1 MNHIRLNM
9 LFALILTVLSFSAY
23 AGKRVTDLFMTMEIN
38 G

>member
-9 LFALILTVLSFSAY
+9 LFALILTVLSFFAY
-23 AGKRVTDLFMTMEIN
+23 AGRRVTDLFMIMEVN